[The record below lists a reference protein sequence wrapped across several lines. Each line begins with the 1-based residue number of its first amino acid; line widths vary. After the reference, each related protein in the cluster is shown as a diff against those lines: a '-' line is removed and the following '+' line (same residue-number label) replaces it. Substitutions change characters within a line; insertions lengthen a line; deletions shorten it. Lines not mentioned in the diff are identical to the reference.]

1 MCSDDGDL
9 LDADACLFQSD
20 LVTAHPPTFYP
31 LLGEQYRVF
40 NLDDQI
46 MRVYCVLC
54 VVHVHLHCGER
65 RRRRPNSNNALRVVL
80 QWCESREER
89 ACSHSLSR
97 YPSYPAFLDGSN
109 RHHAMVGWPHFVLFL
124 VSRNRTFLRTATEES
139 GQSKAYVGTIECARI
154 VPIGSYFSMP
164 IMGEVLGRLKV

>member
-1 MCSDDGDL
+1 MFGGFGDL

-20 LVTAHPPTFYP
+20 LVTAHPPTCYP
-31 LLGEQYRVF
+31 LLGEQYRVL

-80 QWCESREER
+80 QWCEYREER
-89 ACSHSLSR
+89 AHSHSLSR
-97 YPSYPAFLDGSN
+97 YPSYPAFLNGSN
-109 RHHAMVGWPHFVLFL
+109 RHHAIVGWFHFVLFL
-124 VSRNRTFLRTATEES
+124 VSRNRTFLRT
-139 GQSKAYVGTIECARI
+139 
-154 VPIGSYFSMP
+154 IGSYFNMP